1 MERLSFLLCVL
12 LLVLCP
18 FGVAGHATYNFEPMR
33 ADLFDLDHWDCHI
46 WDVEWVVP
54 EGENITDMN
63 SEPGFESDFYYRN
76 DGIDLGSETAQD
88 RYYVILF
95 LFATGLFLIAASGRK
110 FRKR

>member
-1 MERLSFLLCVL
+1 MERISFFLCVL
-12 LLVLCP
+12 LLILCP
-18 FGVAGHATYNFEPMR
+18 FGVAGHATHNFEPMP
-33 ADLFDLDHWDCHI
+33 AGLFDLGHWDYHT
-46 WDVEWVVP
+46 WGVELAVQA
-54 EGENITDMN
+54 GKNIDDMN
-63 SEPGFESDFYYRN
+63 SKSDFESNFYCWN

>member
-1 MERLSFLLCVL
+1 MEKFSFFLCVL

-18 FGVAGHATYNFEPMR
+18 FGVTGHATHNFEPMR
-33 ADLFDLDHWDCHI
+33 ADLFDLGQWDYHT
-46 WDVEWVVP
+46 WGVEWAVP
-54 EGENITDMN
+54 AGKNIVDMN
-63 SEPGFESDFYYRN
+63 SKSRFQSDFYCRK

-95 LFATGLFLIAASGRK
+95 LFATGLFLIAASGKK

>member
-1 MERLSFLLCVL
+1 MERFSFFLCVL
-12 LLVLCP
+12 LLILCP
-18 FGVAGHATYNFEPMR
+18 FGVAGHATHNFKPMP
-33 ADLFDLDHWDCHI
+33 ADLFDLGHWDYHTLS
-46 WDVEWVVP
+46 VEWAVP
-54 EGENITDMN
+54 EGENIADMN
-63 SEPGFESDFYYRN
+63 SEPDFKSNFYYRN